1 MRTLGLAR
9 SDFGIFTIEGF
20 SARVQQIDQVT
31 RPKLV
36 RIGRQVAPE
45 LSRRLEREMHTHL
58 ARHPRSTVNPPSETG
73 LAFSAS
79 RSGFKRHPHFVLGVS
94 ALGVHA
100 RLVVKTE
107 ADGRSQMAARIADQ
121 ANVLEKS
128 FGPTRVARFDN
139 WELSRFPPEV
149 HVDQRFLHAVADT
162 LGKRSGGLDLGFAWP
177 VREAVALD
185 PAEVSDAFH
194 ELEPLYRVVTGLFR
208 SQTGE
213 EQS

>member
-1 MRTLGLAR
+1 
-9 SDFGIFTIEGF
+9 
-20 SARVQQIDQVT
+20 SARMQQIDQVI

-100 RLVVKTE
+100 RLVVKAE
-107 ADGRSQMAARIADQ
+107 ANGRSQMEARISDRARE
-121 ANVLEKS
+121 LEKS

-139 WELSRFPPEV
+139 WELNRFPPELL
-149 HVDQRFLHAVADT
+149 VDQRFLNTVAET
-162 LGKRSGGLDLGFAWP
+162 LAMRTGGLDLGFGWP
-177 VREAVALD
+177 VREALALD
-185 PAEVSDAFH
+185 PAEVLDAFQ